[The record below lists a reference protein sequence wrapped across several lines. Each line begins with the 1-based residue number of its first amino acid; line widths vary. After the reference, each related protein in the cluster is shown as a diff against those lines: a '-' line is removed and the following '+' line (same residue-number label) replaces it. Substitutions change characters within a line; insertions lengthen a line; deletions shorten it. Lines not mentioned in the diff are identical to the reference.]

1 MSALT
6 MHLDG
11 PAVSLA
17 EAHRRYA
24 ETGDPALEAWLVDR
38 YTGLARKLA
47 RRLPAGS
54 VEPEDAMQTA
64 LCGLLGALR
73 RYDPDRGVAF
83 TTFAWAT
90 IQGELKR
97 LVRDT
102 SWSVRVPRPLQ
113 EAHLRSVSAADDLR
127 QELGR
132 SPRAEEVAQ
141 RTGDEVELVAEA
153 LTLQQARRPASLD
166 APLRAG
172 TGDTPDVPTEEE
184 AFAQVEA
191 RQLAEA
197 LLGKLPER
205 DRQLVRACH
214 CDGRTQQEVGAELG
228 MTQLQVSRALG
239 RAVVRLQ
246 AFAEA
251 NA

>member
-1 MSALT
+1 MSAVST
-6 MHLDG
+6 PRG
-11 PAVSLA
+11 GSAVSLA
-17 EAHRRYA
+17 DAHRRYA
-24 ETGDPALEAWLVDR
+24 ATHDAELEAWLVDR
-38 YTGLARKLA
+38 YMGLARKLA

-132 SPRAEEVAQ
+132 SPRPDEVAE
-141 RTGDEVELVAEA
+141 RTGDDVGLVAEA

-172 TGDTPDVPTEEE
+172 SGETPDVPTDEELY
-184 AFAQVEA
+184 AVVEA
-191 RQLAEA
+191 RELAET

-205 DRQLVRACH
+205 DRRLVRACH
-214 CDGRTQQEVGAELG
+214 CDGRTQQEVGAEMG
-228 MTQLQVSRALG
+228 MTQMQVSRALG

-251 NA
+251 TA